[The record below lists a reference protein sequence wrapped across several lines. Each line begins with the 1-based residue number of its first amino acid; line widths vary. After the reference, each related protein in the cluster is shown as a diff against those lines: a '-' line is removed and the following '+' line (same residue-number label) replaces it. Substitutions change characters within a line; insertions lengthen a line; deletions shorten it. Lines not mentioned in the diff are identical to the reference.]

1 MRELTMEEIE
11 KLATRPGVKKI
22 AVENFLMTVH
32 HNTAVHAALYNLA
45 MDAKLYGWNRA
56 TVNAILAGIK
66 LAQTE
71 KLY

>member
-32 HNTAVHAALYNLA
+32 HNTAVHA
-45 MDAKLYGWNRA
+45 
-56 TVNAILAGIK
+56 I
-66 LAQTE
+66 
-71 KLY
+71 